1 MNMKKSKAHVDDH
14 FIDILTSIEKLYN
27 EIQQKEQ
34 FELDRIENL
43 EKVITDLSVS
53 IEKKAIKNINLLQKP
68 LTFSISPY
76 SRHRPKKKS
85 SSSSLIF
92 VKFIQREK
100 TLDHHQMKIDT
111 FDQTID
117 YFNEEI
123 RIIRSQID
131 KTISI
136 ISHIDNKVNKI
147 DNTLETH
154 TIRLRKDIRDRQIA
168 DNDHPQRREKHISES
183 DIKKRRFIDKRIQKE
198 IGKLTRNNII
208 SYVYDKY
215 KIRIPKIMEKEF
227 MVRYVSDIIIKEKGF
242 DLYGLP
248 TLIEDIKDPIQIMQ
262 VLKDRHKFPNRK
274 SLIILGNKI
283 GVDIDDNRP
292 KKEILDTIYNSQTS
306 SLQQWYRVIR
316 KTGGG

>member
-53 IEKKAIKNINLLQKP
+53 IEKNMK
-68 LTFSISPY
+68 
-76 SRHRPKKKS
+76 
-85 SSSSLIF
+85 
-92 VKFIQREK
+92 KFIQREK

-154 TIRLRKDIRDRQIA
+154 TIRLRKDIRDRQIS